1 MALGRM
7 GPMASAGLSAL
18 EALQGN
24 ANESLGKHLES
35 AIALI
40 RKD

>member
-1 MALGRM
+1 M
-7 GPMASAGLSAL
+7 GPMASAALSAL